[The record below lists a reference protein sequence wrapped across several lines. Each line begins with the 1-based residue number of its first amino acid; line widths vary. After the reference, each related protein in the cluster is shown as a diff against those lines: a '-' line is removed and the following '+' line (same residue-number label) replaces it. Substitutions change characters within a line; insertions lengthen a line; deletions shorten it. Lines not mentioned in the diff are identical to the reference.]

1 MKGGDVIS
9 TIAQIGIRDHH
20 LLQGLGDD
28 DHGQY
33 ALRSILTTDGDIYI
47 RSGGI
52 LTRLAIGAAGEF
64 LKVSAGL
71 PAWGGAASVKT
82 GVTQVFSD
90 IVPTAW
96 TDLDLSPTI
105 GAKYSLVFLS
115 ITGSA
120 SLIVAAVRCNG
131 DTINYSLADTN
142 YESGCAISRLKSTGA
157 NVLVVATDAN
167 GIIEWRGSAAATGTI
182 RVIGYVN

>member
-1 MKGGDVIS
+1 MRGGDVI
-9 TIAQIGIRDHH
+9 TTLAQIGIRDHH
-20 LLQGLGDD
+20 LLQGLGDN
-28 DHGQY
+28 DHVQY
-33 ALRSILTTDGDIYI
+33 ALRSILTTNGDIYT
-47 RSGGI
+47 RSGGM
-52 LTRLAIGAAGEF
+52 LTRLGIGAAGEF

-90 IVPTAW
+90 IAPTAW

-115 ITGSA
+115 VVTNST
-120 SLIVAAVRCNG
+120 LTKVAVRCNG
-131 DTINYSLADTN
+131 DTINYSLADTTT
-142 YESGCAISRLKSTGA
+142 ESGCAISRLKSTGGD
-157 NVLVVATDAN
+157 VLVVATDAN
-167 GIIEWRGSAAATGTI
+167 GIMEWIGGYAYPGTI

>member
-1 MKGGDVIS
+1 VKGGDVIS
-9 TIAQIGIRDHH
+9 TIAQIGIRDHD

-28 DHGQY
+28 DHVQY

-82 GVTQVFSD
+82 GVTQVFSGTA
-90 IVPTAW
+90 PTAW

-115 ITGSA
+115 VTGSA
-120 SLIVAAVRCNG
+120 SLTKVVVRCNG
-131 DTINYSLADTN
+131 DTIDYSGADTTT
-142 YESGCAISRLKSTGA
+142 ESGCAISILKASGA

-167 GIIEWRGSAAATGTI
+167 GIIEWGGNAAATGTI